1 MDAKTLI
8 CFAMMA
14 MKQGREKLACDI
26 LKHASD
32 CENASEFVSY
42 GQDGQGIDGLNSYV
56 DEVSRRSSPAMI
68 QGGVSPS
75 DNTLAPSLHGNGDG
89 GNSPV
94 AEFKATAND
103 HEALAYAV
111 AVASS
116 VVMQNRFIE
125 DGDILLFDAP
135 YIQAEA
141 SATYEKPLQ
150 PGRVRISL

>member
-14 MKQGREKLACDI
+14 AKQGRQQLACDI
-26 LKHASD
+26 LKHACE
-32 CENASEFVSY
+32 CENASEFVSF

-68 QGGVSPS
+68 GGGVSPS
-75 DNTLAPSLHGNGDG
+75 DNTIAPSLHGNGAN
-89 GNSPV
+89 NSEMRFN
-94 AEFKATAND
+94 AYASD
-103 HEALAYAV
+103 DEALSYAV

-116 VVMQNRFIE
+116 AVMQSRFID
-125 DGDILLFDAP
+125 DGDILLFESP
-135 YIQAEA
+135 LNIAEA

-150 PGRVRISL
+150 PGRISITI